1 MYKITVEL
9 NRVFYLVLPFVC
21 QTLSSL
27 FIVMQVEEHSSRHRY
42 CVIPQSVQ
50 RRILNHPL
58 CRNLFLT
65 EIGYEDETIFHPFTK
80 SKGSQ
85 YLLIYVSKGK
95 GKYRVNKKVYNVEE
109 NDFFVL
115 PVRYAT
121 GLESFEKNP
130 WSIYWAYF
138 SGSQAG
144 KVVEHLVGGKYSP
157 MKAKPLVGRIAQFN
171 DILHHLELMENIEN
185 LVYANSRFYSFLCSF
200 KLMVLSGKKYGSK
213 DGVIQTIE
221 YMRENIS
228 NVISLDD
235 LAEVAGLSVSHY
247 CAMFRQKTMQTPM
260 QLYTSM
266 KIQRA
271 CQLLQNRHQTIK
283 AISYNLGFFDQ
294 YHFSKVFKQIMGVSP
309 KEFRSHDFTDEGS

>member
-1 MYKITVEL
+1 MEAKA
-9 NRVFYLVLPFVC
+9 
-21 QTLSSL
+21 
-27 FIVMQVEEHSSRHRY
+27 HSSHHRY

-50 RRILNHPL
+50 KRILKHPL
-58 CRNLFLT
+58 CSNLFLT

-80 SKGSQ
+80 SQGSK
-85 YLLIYVSKGK
+85 YLLVYVSSGE
-95 GKYRVNKKVYNVEE
+95 GKYRVNNKVYHVAE

-121 GLESFEKNP
+121 GLESAEKNR

-138 SGSQAG
+138 SGSQSR
-144 KVVEHLVGGKYSP
+144 KMVQHLVANKYSP
-157 MKAKPLVGRIAQFN
+157 MKAKPLVGRISQFN

-200 KLMVLSGKKYGSK
+200 RLMVLSAKKYGSK
-213 DGVIQTIE
+213 DGVIQSIE

-228 NVISLDD
+228 NAISLED

-271 CQLLQNRHQTIK
+271 CQLLQNRNQTIK
-283 AISYNLGFFDQ
+283 AIAYSLGFFDQ

-309 KEFRSHDFTDEGS
+309 KEFRSHGVVVNHK

>member
-1 MYKITVEL
+1 MEV
-9 NRVFYLVLPFVC
+9 
-21 QTLSSL
+21 SD
-27 FIVMQVEEHSSRHRY
+27 HSPHHRY
-42 CVIPQSVQ
+42 CVIPESVQ
-50 RRILNHPL
+50 KRIVNHPL
-58 CRNLFLT
+58 CSNLFLT

-85 YLLIYVSKGK
+85 YLLVYVSKGE
-95 GKYRVNKKVYNVEE
+95 GRYRVGKRVYDVAE

-121 GLESFEKNP
+121 GLESSDKNH

-138 SGSQAG
+138 AGSQAP
-144 KVVEHLVGGKYSP
+144 KVVQHLVGNKYSP
-157 MKAKPLVGRIAQFN
+157 MQAKPLVGRVAQFN

-185 LVYANSRFYSFLCSF
+185 LVYANSRFYSFLFSF
-200 KLMVLSGKKYGSK
+200 RLMVLSAKKYGSK
-213 DGVIQTIE
+213 DGVIQSIE

-228 NVISLDD
+228 NTISLEE
-235 LAEVAGLSVSHY
+235 LAEIAGLSVSHY

-266 KIQRA
+266 KVQRA
-271 CQLLQNRHQTIK
+271 CQLLQNRNQTIK
-283 AISYNLGFFDQ
+283 AISYSLGFFDQ

-309 KEFRSHDFTDEGS
+309 KEFRSHGAGANHK

>member
-1 MYKITVEL
+1 M
-9 NRVFYLVLPFVC
+9 
-21 QTLSSL
+21 
-27 FIVMQVEEHSSRHRY
+27 
-42 CVIPQSVQ
+42 
-50 RRILNHPL
+50 
-58 CRNLFLT
+58 T

-85 YLLIYVSKGK
+85 YLLVYVSRGE
-95 GKYRVNKKVYNVEE
+95 GRYRVAKKVYDVTE

-121 GLESFEKNP
+121 GLESSENNP

-138 SGSQAG
+138 SGSQAP
-144 KVVEHLVGGKYSP
+144 KVVQHLVSSKYSP
-157 MKAKPLVGRIAQFN
+157 VKAKPLVGRIAQFN

-200 KLMVLSGKKYGSK
+200 RLMVLSTKKYGNK
-213 DGVIQTIE
+213 DGVIQSIE

-228 NVISLDD
+228 NVISLED

-271 CQLLQNRHQTIK
+271 CQLLQNRSQTIK
-283 AISYNLGFFDQ
+283 SISYSLGFFDQ

-309 KEFRSHDFTDEGS
+309 KEFRSHDTRQQRL